1 MKARVSRSLAPR
13 IGQVAAALVVVS
25 IAVAMAAAAAVGRTA
40 TTPSASQLAG
50 GEKLFTTVGCS
61 ACHTFKAAA
70 ATGKIGPS
78 LDPVK
83 LTTAQLVT
91 QISKGGCAVLT
102 PAACAKYASKMS
114 AFKPRLTTAQ
124 IADVAAFVYAYR
136 DAIVLTPGSCV
147 TVGGSRV
154 CAAPGTSTAT
164 STGPTTTGKTT
175 TTPTSTGTTPGT
187 TTTPAGGG
195 GGGGA
200 QPECPPGVTIQ
211 TSGQTDG
218 DTDETGAPTDFDGC
232 L

>member
-1 MKARVSRSLAPR
+1 MKEKRSRPSAPR

-40 TTPSASQLAG
+40 ASPSASQIAA

-61 ACHTFKAAA
+61 ACHTFKAAR

-83 LTTAQLVT
+83 LTTAQLIT
-91 QISKGGCAVLT
+91 QITKGGCAVLT
-102 PAACAKYASKMS
+102 KAACAKYQFKMS
-114 AFKPRLTTAQ
+114 PFKPRLTTAQ
-124 IADVAAFVYAYR
+124 IADVAAFVFADR
-136 DAIVLTPGSCV
+136 NHAP
-147 TVGGSRV
+147 VGP
-154 CAAPGTSTAT
+154 A
-164 STGPTTTGKTT
+164 PTTTAATTTTSSTGKTT
-175 TTPTSTGTTPGT
+175 TPVT
-187 TTTPAGGG
+187 TTTTSAGGG
-195 GGGGA
+195 GATA

-218 DTDETGAPTDFDGC
+218 DTDETGASPTDFDGC